1 MTTEEAL
8 AEAQTNDTGAGE
20 VIVIDN
26 DLRTIIIPASITLL
40 GVVSDENVQ
49 TLHFQMP
56 KTYKGLDLSEFAI
69 RINYMNANNVGDTY
83 AVDDSEIS
91 GENIVFTWT
100 VGRVACMYK
109 GNTKFIVCLKKKDVS
124 GNVLKEFNT
133 SLASLP
139 VLEGLETTEA
149 VVAEN
154 PDIIEQILT
163 KLDNVTEIPQ
173 EKVSSAVEEYMA
185 KNPINIPKKLPN
197 PHKLTFAGAVTAEY
211 DGSGAVTVTIPEV
224 SVKKIPRITDG
235 GKEEVAAAVSFIDD
249 DCRSAAYDTL
259 FPLIK
264 ELDIPYTLACPPGKI
279 GADLYMTQEQLL
291 EMYNYGVTISCHTW
305 AETNMDTLSKDQLE
319 ENLKKCVEKYREW
332 GITDVNSYAYTQGK
346 YSVDN
351 MSVVKKY
358 FNMGFLVNK
367 GINIIPYE
375 TYYMR
380 RVGLFPT
387 DNSFSLSDAKAY
399 VDKLLTSG
407 GWLIFMTHCW
417 TSTFNVTELKE
428 LVSYIKGKSVQIID
442 VNEMIEKTGNVVD
455 IGYYKKDDLN
465 TGKHYF
471 VVDFTGKIWT
481 DQFSSDTGEKI
492 ETVELT
498 IKTSY
503 SIGKE
508 TSSAYKGKLLALTS
522 TNTKFKVCEPVDVTD
537 CSKVLITGWSY
548 SGYGIYSFLDES
560 GECASAKWAT
570 KTASEG
576 GNSVVEERVKVPA
589 GAKTLIIAG
598 HSDYVLPALS
608 KVRQ

>member
-1 MTTEEAL
+1 MTVEEAL
-8 AEAQTNDTGAGE
+8 AASVVEPVNDIFEINPETR
-20 VIVIDN
+20 VITV
-26 DLRTIIIPASITLL
+26 PASEKLF
-40 GVVSDENVQ
+40 GVANDGNSERKHFRCPKIVGDNIDLSTMHLYINYQNANGQKYPYLVEDVQ
-49 TLHFQMP
+49 TDGDYITFSWLIGP
-56 KTYKGLDLSEFAI
+56 DVVEYKGQIKFVVCTKKSDGTKSE
-69 RINYMNANNVGDTY
+69 
-83 AVDDSEIS
+83 
-91 GENIVFTWT
+91 W
-100 VGRVACMYK
+100 
-109 GNTKFIVCLKKKDVS
+109 NT
-124 GNVLKEFNT
+124 T
-133 SLASLP
+133 LAEGT
-139 VLEGLETTEA
+139 VLEGLEAANE
-149 VVAEN
+149 VVERN

-163 KLDNVTEIPQ
+163 RLDSITEPVIQ
-173 EKVSSAVEEYMA
+173 ESSA
-185 KNPINIPKKLPN
+185 KRI
-197 PHKLTFAGAVTAEY
+197 T
-211 DGSGAVTVTIPEV
+211 
-224 SVKKIPRITDG
+224 RITDG

-249 DCRSAAYDTL
+249 DCRSAAYATL

-305 AETNMDTLSKDQLE
+305 AETNMDTLSKEQLE
-319 ENLKKCVEKYREW
+319 ENLKKCVERYREW

-346 YSVDN
+346 YSANN

-358 FNMGFLVNK
+358 FDMGFLVDK
-367 GINIIPYE
+367 GINTAPYE
-375 TYYMR
+375 SYYMR

-387 DNSFSLSDAKAY
+387 DGSFSLADAKIY

-417 TSTFNVTELKE
+417 TSTFNATEFKE

-471 VVDFTGKIWT
+471 IVDSTGKIWT

-492 ETVELT
+492 ETIELT
-498 IKTSY
+498 IMTSY
-503 SIGKE
+503 EIGKE
-508 TSSAYKGKLLALTS
+508 TSSSYKGKLLPLTS

-537 CSKVLITGWSY
+537 CLEVLITGWSY

-560 GECASAKWAT
+560 GECISAKWST
-570 KTASEG
+570 KSISEG
-576 GNSVVEERVKVPA
+576 GDPVKEERVKVPA

-598 HSDYVLPALS
+598 HSDYLLPALS

>member
-1 MTTEEAL
+1 MTVEEAL
-8 AEAQTNDTGAGE
+8 EASGAEPVNDIFLINPE
-20 VIVIDN
+20 N
-26 DLRTIIIPASITLL
+26 RTITVPESERIFGVSHDGNTERKHFRCPKIIGDNIDLSTMHLYINYQNANGQKYPYLVEDVKTDGDYITFSWLI
-40 GVVSDENVQ
+40 GPDVVA
-49 TLHFQMP
+49 
-56 KTYKGLDLSEFAI
+56 YKGQ
-69 RINYMNANNVGDTY
+69 V
-83 AVDDSEIS
+83 
-91 GENIVFTWT
+91 
-100 VGRVACMYK
+100 
-109 GNTKFIVCLKKKDVS
+109 KFIVCAKKGD
-124 GNVLKEFNT
+124 GAIPEWNT
-133 SLASLP
+133 TLAEGT
-139 VLEGLETTEA
+139 VLEGLEATDE
-149 VVAEN
+149 VVTRN

-163 KLDNVTEIPQ
+163 RLDSITEPIIQ
-173 EKVSSAVEEYMA
+173 ESSA
-185 KNPINIPKKLPN
+185 K
-197 PHKLTFAGAVTAEY
+197 
-211 DGSGAVTVTIPEV
+211 
-224 SVKKIPRITDG
+224 RITRIIDG
-235 GKEEVAAAVSFIDD
+235 GKEEIAAAVSFIDD
-249 DCRSAAYDTL
+249 DCRSAAYATL

-351 MSVVKKY
+351 MSIVKKY
-358 FNMGFLVNK
+358 FDMGFLVDK
-367 GINIIPYE
+367 GINVIPHE

-387 DNSFSLSDAKAY
+387 DGSFSLADAKTY
-399 VDKLLTSG
+399 VDKLLTSS

-417 TSTFNVTELKE
+417 TSTFKATELKE
-428 LVSYIKGKSVQIID
+428 LVNYIKEKSIPIVD
-442 VNEMIEKTGNVVD
+442 VNEMIEKTGNIVD

-471 VVDFTGKIWT
+471 IIDSTGKVYT

-498 IKTSY
+498 IMTSY

-508 TSSAYKGKLLALTS
+508 TSSSYKGKLLALTS
-522 TNTKFKVCEPVDVTD
+522 TNTKFRACEPVDVTD
-537 CSKVLITGWSY
+537 CSEVLITGWSY

-560 GECASAKWAT
+560 GECVSAKWAT
-570 KTASEG
+570 KTTAEG
-576 GNSVVEERVKVPA
+576 GDSVVEERVKVPT

>member
-1 MTTEEAL
+1 MTVMTLEEAL
-8 AEAQTNDTGAGE
+8 EASGAEPVNDIFQINPE
-20 VIVIDN
+20 N
-26 DLRTIIIPASITLL
+26 RTITVPESEKIF
-40 GVVSDENVQ
+40 GVANDGNAERKHFKCPKIVGDNIDLSTMHLYINYQNANGQKYPYLVEDVQ
-49 TLHFQMP
+49 TDSDYITFTWLIGP
-56 KTYKGLDLSEFAI
+56 DVVAYKGQI
-69 RINYMNANNVGDTY
+69 
-83 AVDDSEIS
+83 
-91 GENIVFTWT
+91 
-100 VGRVACMYK
+100 
-109 GNTKFIVCLKKKDVS
+109 KFIVCAKKGD
-124 GNVLKEFNT
+124 GTIPEWNT
-133 SLASLP
+133 TIAEGI
-139 VLEGLETTEA
+139 VLEGLEATDE
-149 VVAEN
+149 VVARN

-163 KLDNVTEIPQ
+163 RLNSITEPVTQ
-173 EKVSSAVEEYMA
+173 ESSA
-185 KNPINIPKKLPN
+185 KRI
-197 PHKLTFAGAVTAEY
+197 T
-211 DGSGAVTVTIPEV
+211 
-224 SVKKIPRITDG
+224 RITDG

-249 DCRSAAYDTL
+249 DCRSATYTTL

-279 GADLYMTQEQLL
+279 GADLYMTREQLL
-291 EMYNYGVTISCHTW
+291 EMYNHGVTISCHTW
-305 AETNMDTLSKDQLE
+305 AETNMDTLSKEQLK
-319 ENLKKCVEKYREW
+319 ENLEKCVEKYREW

-346 YSVDN
+346 YSADN

-358 FNMGFLVNK
+358 FDMGFRVNK

-417 TSTFNVTELKE
+417 TSTFNATELKD

-471 VVDFTGKIWT
+471 IVDSTGKIWT

-508 TSSAYKGKLLALTS
+508 TSSTYKGKLLALTS
-522 TNTKFKVCEPVDVTD
+522 TNTNFKVCEPVDVTD
-537 CSKVLITGWSY
+537 CSEVLITGWSY

-608 KVRQ
+608 KVRR

>member
-1 MTTEEAL
+1 MTVEEAL
-8 AEAQTNDTGAGE
+8 AASVVEPVNDIFEINPETR
-20 VIVIDN
+20 VITV
-26 DLRTIIIPASITLL
+26 PASEKLF
-40 GVVSDENVQ
+40 GVANDGNSERKHFRCPKIVGDNIDLSTMHLYINYQNANGQKYPYLVEDVQ
-49 TLHFQMP
+49 TDGDYITFSWLIGPDVVEYRGQIKFVVCT
-56 KTYKGLDLSEFAI
+56 KKSDGTKSE
-69 RINYMNANNVGDTY
+69 
-83 AVDDSEIS
+83 
-91 GENIVFTWT
+91 W
-100 VGRVACMYK
+100 
-109 GNTKFIVCLKKKDVS
+109 NT
-124 GNVLKEFNT
+124 T
-133 SLASLP
+133 LAEGT
-139 VLEGLETTEA
+139 VLEGLEAANE
-149 VVAEN
+149 VVERN

-163 KLDNVTEIPQ
+163 RLDSITEPVIQ
-173 EKVSSAVEEYMA
+173 ESSA
-185 KNPINIPKKLPN
+185 KRI
-197 PHKLTFAGAVTAEY
+197 T
-211 DGSGAVTVTIPEV
+211 
-224 SVKKIPRITDG
+224 RITDG
-235 GKEEVAAAVSFIDD
+235 GKEEVAAAVSSIDD
-249 DCRSAAYDTL
+249 DCRSAAYATL

-305 AETNMDTLSKDQLE
+305 AETNMDTLSKEQLE
-319 ENLKKCVEKYREW
+319 ENLKKCVERYREW

-346 YSVDN
+346 YSANN

-358 FNMGFLVNK
+358 FDMGFLVDK
-367 GINIIPYE
+367 GINTAPYE
-375 TYYMR
+375 SYYMR

-387 DNSFSLSDAKAY
+387 DGSFSLADAKIY

-417 TSTFNVTELKE
+417 TSTFNATEFKE

-471 VVDFTGKIWT
+471 IVDSTGKIWT

-492 ETVELT
+492 ETIELT
-498 IKTSY
+498 IMTSY
-503 SIGKE
+503 EIGKE
-508 TSSAYKGKLLALTS
+508 TSSSYKGKLLPLTS

-537 CSKVLITGWSY
+537 CLEVLITGWSY

-560 GECASAKWAT
+560 GECISAKWST
-570 KTASEG
+570 KSISEG
-576 GNSVVEERVKVPA
+576 GDPVKEERVKVPA

-598 HSDYVLPALS
+598 HSDYLLPALS

>member
-1 MTTEEAL
+1 MTVMTLEEAL
-8 AEAQTNDTGAGE
+8 EASGAEPVNDIFQINPENRAITVPESEKIFGVANDGNTE
-20 VIVIDN
+20 RKHFRCPKVVGDNIDLSTMHLYIN
-26 DLRTIIIPASITLL
+26 YQNANGQKYPYLVED
-40 GVVSDENVQ
+40 VQ
-49 TLHFQMP
+49 TDGDYITFTWLIGP
-56 KTYKGLDLSEFAI
+56 DVVAYKGQI
-69 RINYMNANNVGDTY
+69 
-83 AVDDSEIS
+83 
-91 GENIVFTWT
+91 
-100 VGRVACMYK
+100 
-109 GNTKFIVCLKKKDVS
+109 KFIVCAKKGD
-124 GNVLKEFNT
+124 GTIPEWNT
-133 SLASLP
+133 TIAEGT
-139 VLEGLETTEA
+139 VLEGLEATDE
-149 VVAEN
+149 VVARN

-163 KLDNVTEIPQ
+163 RLDSITEPVIQ
-173 EKVSSAVEEYMA
+173 ESSA
-185 KNPINIPKKLPN
+185 KRITK
-197 PHKLTFAGAVTAEY
+197 
-211 DGSGAVTVTIPEV
+211 
-224 SVKKIPRITDG
+224 ITDG

-249 DCRSAAYDTL
+249 DCRSAAYATL

-358 FNMGFLVNK
+358 FDMGFLVNK
-367 GINIIPYE
+367 DINIIPYE

-417 TSTFNVTELKE
+417 TSTFNATELKD
-428 LVSYIKGKSVQIID
+428 LVSYIKGKGIRIVD

-471 VVDFTGKIWT
+471 IVDSTGKIWT
-481 DQFSSDTGEKI
+481 DQFSSSAGEKI
-492 ETVELT
+492 EIVELT

-508 TSSAYKGKLLALTS
+508 TSSTYKGKLLALTS
-522 TNTKFKVCEPVDVTD
+522 TNTKFRACEPVSVTD
-537 CSKVLITGWSY
+537 CSEVLITGWSY

-560 GECASAKWAT
+560 GECVSAKWAT

-576 GNSVVEERVKVPA
+576 GNSVVEERISVPA

-598 HSDYVLPALS
+598 HSDYVLPGLS

>member
-1 MTTEEAL
+1 MTVEEAL
-8 AEAQTNDTGAGE
+8 AASVVEPVNDIFEIDPETR
-20 VIVIDN
+20 VITV
-26 DLRTIIIPASITLL
+26 PASEKIF
-40 GVVSDENVQ
+40 GVSHDGNTERKHFRCSKIVVDNIDLSTMHLYINYQNANGQKYPYLVEDVQ
-49 TLHFQMP
+49 TDGDYITFSWLIGP
-56 KTYKGLDLSEFAI
+56 DVVEYKGQIKFVVCTKKSDGTKSE
-69 RINYMNANNVGDTY
+69 
-83 AVDDSEIS
+83 
-91 GENIVFTWT
+91 W
-100 VGRVACMYK
+100 
-109 GNTKFIVCLKKKDVS
+109 NT
-124 GNVLKEFNT
+124 T
-133 SLASLP
+133 LAEGT
-139 VLEGLETTEA
+139 VLEGLEAANE
-149 VVAEN
+149 VVERN

-163 KLDNVTEIPQ
+163 RLDSITEPVVQ
-173 EKVSSAVEEYMA
+173 ESSA
-185 KNPINIPKKLPN
+185 KRI
-197 PHKLTFAGAVTAEY
+197 T
-211 DGSGAVTVTIPEV
+211 
-224 SVKKIPRITDG
+224 RITDG
-235 GKEEVAAAVSFIDD
+235 RKEEVAAAVSFIDD
-249 DCRSAAYDTL
+249 DCRSAAYATL

-305 AETNMDTLSKDQLE
+305 AETNMDTLSKEQLE
-319 ENLKKCVEKYREW
+319 ENLKKCVERYREW

-346 YSVDN
+346 YSANN

-358 FNMGFLVNK
+358 FDMGFLVDK
-367 GINIIPYE
+367 GINTAPYE
-375 TYYMR
+375 SYYMR

-387 DNSFSLSDAKAY
+387 DGSFSLADAKIY

-417 TSTFNVTELKE
+417 TSTFNATEFKE

-471 VVDFTGKIWT
+471 IVDSTGKIWT

-492 ETVELT
+492 ETIELT
-498 IKTSY
+498 IMTSY
-503 SIGKE
+503 EIGKE
-508 TSSAYKGKLLALTS
+508 TSSSYKGKLLPLTS

-537 CSKVLITGWSY
+537 CLEVLITGWSY

-560 GECASAKWAT
+560 GECISAKWST
-570 KTASEG
+570 KSISEG
-576 GNSVVEERVKVPA
+576 GDPVKEERVKVPA

-598 HSDYVLPALS
+598 HSDYLLPALS

>member
-1 MTTEEAL
+1 MTLEEAL
-8 AEAQTNDTGAGE
+8 ETSRAEPVNDIFQINPE
-20 VIVIDN
+20 N
-26 DLRTIIIPASITLL
+26 RTITVPESEKIF
-40 GVVSDENVQ
+40 GVANDGNAERKHFKCPKIVGDNIDLSTMHLYINYQNANGQKYPYLVEDVQ
-49 TLHFQMP
+49 TDSDYITFTWLISP
-56 KTYKGLDLSEFAI
+56 DVVAYKGQI
-69 RINYMNANNVGDTY
+69 
-83 AVDDSEIS
+83 
-91 GENIVFTWT
+91 
-100 VGRVACMYK
+100 
-109 GNTKFIVCLKKKDVS
+109 KFIVCAKKADSS
-124 GNVLKEFNT
+124 GNLVNEWNT
-133 SLASLP
+133 TLAEGT
-139 VLEGLETTEA
+139 VLEGLEVAGE
-149 VVAEN
+149 VAERN

-163 KLDNVTEIPQ
+163 RLNSITEPVTQ
-173 EKVSSAVEEYMA
+173 ESSA
-185 KNPINIPKKLPN
+185 KRI
-197 PHKLTFAGAVTAEY
+197 T
-211 DGSGAVTVTIPEV
+211 
-224 SVKKIPRITDG
+224 RITDG

-249 DCRSAAYDTL
+249 DCRSATYTTL

-279 GADLYMTQEQLL
+279 GAEFYMTQEQLL

-346 YSVDN
+346 YSADN

-358 FNMGFLVNK
+358 FDMGFLVDK
-367 GINIIPYE
+367 GINTAPYE

-508 TSSAYKGKLLALTS
+508 TSSTYKGKLLALTS

-537 CSKVLITGWSY
+537 CSEVLITGWSY